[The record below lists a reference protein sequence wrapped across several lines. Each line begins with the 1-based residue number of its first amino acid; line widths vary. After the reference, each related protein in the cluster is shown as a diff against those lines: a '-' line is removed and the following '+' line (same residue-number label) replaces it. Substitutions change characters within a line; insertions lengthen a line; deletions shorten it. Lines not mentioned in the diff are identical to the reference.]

1 MIKDNKKGQRM
12 RILTSETLVRK
23 GDLLD
28 VPEGVAEILQRGDA
42 ALGKDSPLTNR
53 KHNALCLVQK
63 YSLREALPKS
73 LPIQLTAMT
82 LNVTL

>member
-1 MIKDNKKGQRM
+1 M
-12 RILTSETLVRK
+12 RIFISETFVG

-28 VPEGVAEILQRGDA
+28 VPEGVAEMLQRGDA
-42 ALGKDSPLTNR
+42 ALGKDSPSKNT
-53 KHNALCLVQK
+53 KHDAQSLVQR
-63 YSLREALPKS
+63 YLIREALPKS